1 MMKASR
7 PQNLAW
13 LRDKSDEV
21 SKVVHNYAE
30 SETVNKSLKNG
41 LSKFSA
47 TLSAVSDYRDAEV
60 RRLET
65 KVVSELSQY
74 EGICKHAKEEVKSTF
89 AARDRELARRRQL
102 DRVRERSPRNR
113 QQIASADVSRTVK
126 ALEEQIDIFEKKK
139 LHDLKS
145 VLLDFVTVELS
156 FHAKAIEL
164 YTRAHQEIAE
174 IDEDGDMEEFRSAL
188 RVPESISRL
197 DTVKRTSFRNSSFSL
212 ASIFATPQTF
222 RRSSDGIP
230 HSPVKVSKSLSVE
243 SLKRSTGFEDSRE
256 SVHVEDFL
264 DESSSLVSEEDR
276 SQVMCFHNLSLK
288 QWVWKGV
295 KTQPHEDK

>member
-7 PQNLAW
+7 PQNLACEQQAK
-13 LRDKSDEV
+13 LIQERINSVEK
-21 SKVVHNYAE
+21 HFAE
-30 SETVNKSLKNG
+30 LCTILAAYTRKT
-41 LSKFSA
+41 A
-47 TLSAVSDYRDAEV
+47 RDAEV
-60 RRLET
+60 QRLET

-113 QQIASADVSRTVK
+113 QQISLAESELLKASADVSRTVK

-164 YTRAHQEIAE
+164 YTRAYQEIEA
-174 IDEDGDMEEFRSAL
+174 IDEDGDMEEFHNAL
-188 RVPESISRL
+188 RVPESVSRL

-230 HSPVKVSKSLSVE
+230 HSPVKVSKSVSVE

-264 DESSSLVSEEDR
+264 DESSSLVSEEDVR
-276 SQVMCFHNLSLK
+276 QRIKNSYKHMHI
-288 QWVWKGV
+288 
-295 KTQPHEDK
+295 

>member
-1 MMKASR
+1 MQRCS
-7 PQNLAW
+7 
-13 LRDKSDEV
+13 V
-21 SKVVHNYAE
+21 Y
-30 SETVNKSLKNG
+30 
-41 LSKFSA
+41 
-47 TLSAVSDYRDAEV
+47 
-60 RRLET
+60 ET

-164 YTRAHQEIAE
+164 YTRAYQEIEA
-174 IDEDGDMEEFRSAL
+174 IDEDGDMERDNQHTYL
-188 RVPESISRL
+188 GDIRV
-197 DTVKRTSFRNSSFSL
+197 
-212 ASIFATPQTF
+212 
-222 RRSSDGIP
+222 
-230 HSPVKVSKSLSVE
+230 
-243 SLKRSTGFEDSRE
+243 
-256 SVHVEDFL
+256 
-264 DESSSLVSEEDR
+264 
-276 SQVMCFHNLSLK
+276 
-288 QWVWKGV
+288 
-295 KTQPHEDK
+295 

>member
-30 SETVNKSLKNG
+30 SETVNKSLKIG

-113 QQIASADVSRTVK
+113 QQI

-243 SLKRSTGFEDSRE
+243 KPPPVNPTEIRTSISPS
-256 SVHVEDFL
+256 SAVEL
-264 DESSSLVSEEDR
+264 NTTSALANYATEAGCR
-276 SQVMCFHNLSLK
+276 H
-288 QWVWKGV
+288 
-295 KTQPHEDK
+295 